1 MYSYLRSPFSGL
13 AERHANL
20 NADPIV
26 VGELPQQGTHQF
38 QQLYFS

>member
-1 MYSYLRSPFSGL
+1 MYSYLKESFSGL
-13 AERHANL
+13 AERRANL

-38 QQLYFS
+38 QQLCFS